1 MERYGTKDRHNIA
14 KRILE
19 IIYLMQIMLIE
30 SSVIIITKKKR
41 ESISIINRL
50 KMVIKESTKCV
61 CINHS
66 H

>member
-1 MERYGTKDRHNIA
+1 
-14 KRILE
+14 
-19 IIYLMQIMLIE
+19 MQIMLIE
-30 SSVIIITKKKR
+30 SSVIIITKQKKKKKKR

>member
-30 SSVIIITKKKR
+30 SSVIIITKQKKKEKKR
-41 ESISIINRL
+41 EYL
-50 KMVIKESTKCV
+50 
-61 CINHS
+61 NHQ
-66 H
+66 